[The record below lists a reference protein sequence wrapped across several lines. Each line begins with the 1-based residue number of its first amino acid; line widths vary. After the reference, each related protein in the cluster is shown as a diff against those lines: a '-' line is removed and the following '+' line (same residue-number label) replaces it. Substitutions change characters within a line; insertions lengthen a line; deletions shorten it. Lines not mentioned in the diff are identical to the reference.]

1 MGLLGAAQELERSF
15 VDGTF
20 ARLAVEARDGFGVVI
35 EDIGLGGQDYTER
48 IPVAAKIRDQDFDF
62 ATRDPSADLF
72 DGSREDVGAAIFLVV
87 AVDRGHYRVSQTHS
101 RDGFR
106 YAIRFFLVRWAHRFA
121 GRDRTEPAGPGANVA
136 KDHEC
141 GGAVLPTLAHV
152 RAAGALADGVQVE
165 RAHDAL

>member
-48 IPVAAKIRDQDFDF
+48 IPVAAKIGDQDFDF
-62 ATRDPSADLF
+62 AARDPAADLF

-87 AVDRGHYRVSQTHS
+87 AVDRGHYRVSQAHS
-101 RDGFR
+101 RHGFR
-106 YAIRFFLVRWAHRFA
+106 DAIGFFLVWRAHRFA
-121 GRDRTEPAGPGANVA
+121 RRDSAEPACPGTNVA
-136 KDHEC
+136 QDHES
-141 GGAVLPTLAHV
+141 GGAVLPALAHV
-152 RAAGALADGVQVE
+152 WTAGALTDGVEVE
-165 RAHDAL
+165 